1 VADDD
6 DPSRIPS
13 AEELAA
19 SLTRRVREVLDA
31 AEQDAAAI
39 RAQADEDAQ
48 ERAAQVRFAAEQ
60 DAERLLRRAE
70 CAAADYL
77 EDARRRVDAF
87 AAGRARRIGAAADR
101 LLAHAEALADRAGR
115 VERLEHGIEE
125 VLEALAVAA
134 EAIAAEAARNAIT
147 LPPAHEHT
155 AEVTRLTTRP
165 HAVPDPEPEPP
176 QAPAPPAV
184 AAAPD
189 PPQESEPEDEARAH
203 VREVASALPR
213 RPGAPPRAVPV
224 VVPPPAIPPGPPPDP
239 PDDAA

>member
-13 AEELAA
+13 AEELAV
-19 SLTRRVREVLDA
+19 SLTNRVREVLD
-31 AEQDAAAI
+31 
-39 RAQADEDAQ
+39 
-48 ERAAQVRFAAEQ
+48 AAEQ

-70 CAAADYL
+70 GAATDYL
-77 EDARRRVDAF
+77 DEARRRVDAF
-87 AAGRARRIGAAADR
+87 AAGRARRISEAADR
-101 LLAHAEALADRAGR
+101 LLAHAEALADRAER
-115 VERLEHGIEE
+115 AERLERGIEE
-125 VLEALAVAA
+125 VVDALAAAA
-134 EAIAAEAARNAIT
+134 EAIAAEAARDAIT
-147 LPPAHEHT
+147 LPQAGRHT

-176 QAPAPPAV
+176 LTPAPPAV

-189 PPQESEPEDEARAH
+189 PPEESEPEDEARAH

-213 RPGAPPRAVPV
+213 RPGVPPRAVPV
-224 VVPPPAIPPGPPPDP
+224 VVPPPLGPPPPDP